1 MAITETSIQL
11 IQYSDFTTDFSIH
24 PIKKDLVSKTNEQA
38 VTQSI
43 RNLLKTNYYNRPF
56 NPRVGSNLRA
66 ALFELDT
73 EFTII
78 TVRNAVKELITIY
91 ETRAEIINI
100 DVTSDPYNYSY
111 IVQLTYALINK
122 NEPIVVSIA
131 LERIR

>member
-1 MAITETSIQL
+1 L